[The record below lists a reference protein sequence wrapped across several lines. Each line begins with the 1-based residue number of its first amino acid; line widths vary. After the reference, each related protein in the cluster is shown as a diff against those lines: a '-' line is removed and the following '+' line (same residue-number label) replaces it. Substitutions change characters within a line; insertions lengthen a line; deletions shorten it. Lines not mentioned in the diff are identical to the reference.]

1 MLPLQAQINMGE
13 NFIIPLS
20 GLAAGQTDFLWKVGK
35 EFFES
40 FDNTEILEAEIVAR
54 VVVEK
59 SGRYTGVDC
68 EVEGSVT
75 VECDRC
81 LEALE
86 LPVNTSISLSVKYG
100 EGESSSD
107 PHEGEREVVFV
118 SEDDAQLD
126 MSQIVYDYI
135 CVSLPMQRHHDEGEC
150 DPDTVR
156 YLGNQSEK
164 TVESLDENNPFA
176 ALKNIF

>member
-1 MLPLQAQINMGE
+1 MGE

-86 LPVNTSISLSVKYG
+86 LPVDTSISLSVKYG

-107 PHEGEREVVFV
+107 PHEGGKGSDLRF
-118 SEDDAQLD
+118 
-126 MSQIVYDYI
+126 
-135 CVSLPMQRHHDEGEC
+135 RG
-150 DPDTVR
+150 
-156 YLGNQSEK
+156 
-164 TVESLDENNPFA
+164 
-176 ALKNIF
+176 